1 MSHVLLFSCLWAL
14 FSCSR
19 AILKFV
25 WAMFCWLWVF
35 SCLWALFSCLWA
47 FLKGF
52 QAMIC
57 SVWVFSCLWAL
68 FSCLWALL
76 KYFRTM
82 FCCLLLVSCL
92 WAVQIDPKWCC
103 TPRSLLP
110 RGSKQ
115 NKQLFR
121 AVYFIHECCI
131 NTVCKHQHSFLW
143 LFVSL
148 RNVIKSVLM
157 RGLHWPRTISTL
169 LMFQKLAHLWQIIFN

>member
-1 MSHVLLFSCLWAL
+1 MFCCFAVCEHCLAV
-14 FSCSR
+14 R
-19 AILKFV
+19 GRHLKFL
-25 WAMFCWLWVF
+25 WAMFCCLWVF